1 MREIGGTVKN
11 NITFGYRYDHDFYQL
26 VLEACALKEDLKI
39 LPDGDEV
46 SSRRLR
52 SRPDE
57 IDLTVSI
64 TQTEIGEKGVSV
76 SGGQKAR
83 IALARAVYARAD
95 IYLLDDPLSAVDAH
109 VRYESL
115 SLLRTNAEHVIR
127 NRSVVIYSIES
138 LVQRVC

>member
-1 MREIGGTVKN
+1 LCEIGGTVKN

-46 SSRRLR
+46 SSRRSR
-52 SRPDE
+52 SQVVV
-57 IDLTVSI
+57 DLTVSI

-109 VRYESL
+109 VRIDSSFAFEIS
-115 SLLRTNAEHVIR
+115 S
-127 NRSVVIYSIES
+127 
-138 LVQRVC
+138 